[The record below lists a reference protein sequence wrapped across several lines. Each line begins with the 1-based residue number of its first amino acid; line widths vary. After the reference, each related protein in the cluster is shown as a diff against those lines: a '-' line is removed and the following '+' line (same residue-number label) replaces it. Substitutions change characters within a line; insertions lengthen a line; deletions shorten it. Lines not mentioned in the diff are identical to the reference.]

1 MCVCVHV
8 CVCVCVF
15 IYIYVYKNIIKGGVL
30 RAVLKGERER
40 RRERKLI
47 VPCLFIIKGGAT
59 GDAQGGPPFQPPCCR
74 SSRRDG
80 AGGEAPPLRLSDTLL
95 RLY

>member
-8 CVCVCVF
+8 CVCVC
-15 IYIYVYKNIIKGGVL
+15 IYIYIW
-30 RAVLKGERER
+30 RERKLIVTR

-47 VPCLFIIKGGAT
+47 VTCLFIIKGGAT
-59 GDAQGGPPFQPPCCR
+59 GDAQGGPPFQPSCCR

-80 AGGEAPPLRLSDTLL
+80 AGGEAPPLRLSDTLFKALL
-95 RLY
+95 RLL